1 MAVKNKAAYL
11 LDHLR
16 KQSQKEGISFQICLQ
31 LFFQEEFLRRLS
43 KSSYRENLILK
54 GGMFIYTLT
63 DFDSRPTRDMD
74 FLMRHLSNDLEK
86 MDIIITEIC
95 SVQTGNDYLTIELQ
109 KTEHIKLEH
118 KYPGV
123 RVKLVGRIE
132 NMRVPFS
139 VDIGIDDLIVPNP
152 VLRNITTRLPD
163 FEKPQIYTYS
173 LESTIAEKFD
183 AILQFM
189 EMTGRM
195 KDFFDLYYLSGK
207 FDFDGGVLQQAI
219 EATLSHRNHS
229 ISADLLRRFEQFADN
244 PAMLRLWKNYE
255 PAKNADISFQSVV
268 QQILEFLKPLL
279 EASIAETHFAGSWNS
294 NEREWQSTE

>member
-1 MAVKNKAAYL
+1 MAVKNKAASL

-16 KQSQKEGISFQICLQ
+16 KQSKKEGISFQICLQ

-54 GGMFIYTLT
+54 GGLFIYTLT

-74 FLMRHLSNDLEK
+74 FLMRHLSIDLEK
-86 MDIIITEIC
+86 MEIIITEIC

-118 KYPGV
+118 KYPGF
-123 RVKLVGRIE
+123 RAKLVGRIE

-139 VDIGIDDLIVPNP
+139 IDIGIDDLIVPNP

-183 AILQFM
+183 TILQFM

-195 KDFFDLYYLSGK
+195 EDFFDLYYLSGI
-207 FDFDGGVLQQAI
+207 FDFDGAVLQQAI
-219 EATLSHRNHS
+219 KATL
-229 ISADLLRRFEQFADN
+229 
-244 PAMLRLWKNYE
+244 
-255 PAKNADISFQSVV
+255 
-268 QQILEFLKPLL
+268 
-279 EASIAETHFAGSWNS
+279 
-294 NEREWQSTE
+294 